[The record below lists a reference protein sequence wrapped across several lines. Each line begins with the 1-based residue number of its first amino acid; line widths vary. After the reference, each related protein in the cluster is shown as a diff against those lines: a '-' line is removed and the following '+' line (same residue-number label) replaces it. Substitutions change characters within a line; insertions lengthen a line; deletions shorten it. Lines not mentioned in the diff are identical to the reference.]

1 MRTTHWKLIG
11 LAWTLFT
18 AFPPTLA
25 TAHEATGSRIEE
37 VHGIWVVDLY
47 GSREEMARR
56 HGELVRERLDQTA
69 VPYFAGKIRHSIGNT
84 YIIRDAPWLEPVF
97 SSAIDLVAQEP
108 LRNAIPAD
116 DDRMLLAFAQ
126 GAGLSAREIRDAWTL
141 PDAGQWLT
149 ATLFGK
155 NQVQKGYFG
164 ALPAVGALG
173 CSSLIVSS
181 PLSADGLLHA
191 RNLDYEGYGIF
202 DRAPALIRYHP
213 SEPGAQ
219 QYISLSS
226 LGLHQAGISA
236 MNESGIILTLHQSM
250 VAQTSLRG
258 TPILSI
264 NERVIREAR
273 SLDQAVGI
281 LASVR
286 HSGSW
291 RVLLSSA
298 REDRSLLVEIS
309 AQGTYVTEDS
319 RFERPT
325 ARAGLLL
332 ATNHVLTTELQE
344 DEFSVNY
351 RYAEDTRLRLRA
363 LQHLANRELAQK
375 GRIDLQASINIISS
389 GEAFLE
395 SGNSTRP
402 TSHGIIAKLN
412 NIQSVVFEPAHNRV
426 WVARAPEGL
435 ETAKPLQ
442 GQYISL
448 PLFRNSL
455 ETPAPQIRE
464 SSQKPTLAR
473 ITAHA
478 RYREAAALATE
489 ESRFTEAARL
499 YAEAGTLEP
508 AEAIHAL
515 MEGLSWFQA
524 GAFEAAELALLRALA
539 LNPDRYH
546 RSLLQLFLGRL
557 DDIQGD
563 RTSALTRYAS
573 VETGLSRGM
582 TEQVHKH
589 KRKPYKA
596 NWARKIVL
604 DAIQADVLRW

>member
-1 MRTTHWKLIG
+1 MRTPHWNL
-11 LAWTLFT
+11 LALVF
-18 AFPPTLA
+18 AMAVAAPPAIA
-25 TAHEATGSRIEE
+25 TPREIAASRMEQIQ
-37 VHGIWVVDLY
+37 GIWVVDLY
-47 GSREEMARR
+47 GTREEMARR

-84 YIIRDAPWLEPVF
+84 YIVRDIPWLEPIF
-97 SSAIDLVAQEP
+97 SSAIDLIAQEP
-108 LRNAIPAD
+108 LRNAIPVD
-116 DDRMLLAFAQ
+116 DDSMLLAFAQ

-155 NQVQKGYFG
+155 NQLPKGYFG
-164 ALPAVGALG
+164 PLPSVGALG

-181 PLSADGLLHA
+181 PLSAAGLLHA

-236 MNESGIILTLHQSM
+236 MNESGVILTLHQAM

-258 TPILSI
+258 SPILSV

-273 SLDQAVGI
+273 SLEQALQI
-281 LASVR
+281 LASVK

-298 REDRSLLVEIS
+298 REDRALLVEIS
-309 AQGTYVTEDS
+309 AKGTYVAEDS
-319 RFERPT
+319 RFDRPT

-332 ATNHVLTTELQE
+332 ATNHVNAAELQM

-363 LQHLANRELAQK
+363 LQRLAGREISRK
-375 GRIDLQASINIISS
+375 GRIDLQAAIDMISS
-389 GEAFLE
+389 GEAFDE
-395 SGNSTRP
+395 EGVASQP

-412 NIQSVVFEPAHNRV
+412 NIQSLVFEPARNRI

-442 GQYISL
+442 GTYIGL

-455 ETPAPQIRE
+455 APPAPESRE
-464 SSQKPTLAR
+464 PSEKPTLAR

-489 ESRFTEAARL
+489 ESRFSEAARL
-499 YAEAGTLEP
+499 YAEAAAHEP
-508 AEAIHAL
+508 TEAVHAL

-524 GAFEAAELALLRALA
+524 GEFAAAQAALLHAGS

-546 RSLLQLFLGRL
+546 RSLLALFLGRL
-557 DDIQGD
+557 SDIDGD
-563 RTSALTRYAS
+563 RLSALARYAS
-573 VETGLSRGM
+573 VETGLSQGL
-582 TEQVHKH
+582 TAQALKH

-596 NWARKIVL
+596 KWARKVVL